1 MTINKIQERLSY
13 LLPLKENLYH
23 ITKLCVQNAVF
34 RTMNDSTQRVLLNG
48 VERKLVP
55 LKVTDN
61 PQRVSEGRLYIPV
74 DELTE
79 MPTIALHFDFEKEK
93 VYTIIWKC
101 EMSSDDFLLDYMDDE
116 GQYCL
121 LEIFLTEQEYTVNY
135 AAVKRKIGKN
145 NYHTPAMKYYANTF
159 SFRESVERYFK
170 ITKEIDALCEQI
182 EEASDIILTLE
193 GLPPVKK
200 IDLQTL
206 KIQRNY
212 ELDKRE
218 GVTFKDVEEYHKSQR
233 KILQ

>member
-13 LLPLKENLYH
+13 LLPLQENLYH

-121 LEIFLTEQEYTVNY
+121 LEIFLTEKEYTVNY
-135 AAVKRKIGKN
+135 DTVKK
-145 NYHTPAMKYYANTF
+145 KYYANAYNF
-159 SFRESVERYFK
+159 ANAVEEYFK
-170 ITKEIDALCEQI
+170 VTKEIDTLCEQI
-182 EEASDIILTLE
+182 TEASDIILTLE
-193 GLPPVKK
+193 SLP
-200 IDLQTL
+200 ITGEADLKTL
-206 KIQRNY
+206 KIQRDY
-212 ELDKRE
+212 ELDKKKE
-218 GVTFKDVEEYHKSQR
+218 GVTSKSEEEYHKTQR